1 MENNLTKQHL
11 NHLTESGFTVEQA
24 EAIVRTIEQRAVNKK
39 DLELL
44 KKDLKLWTLGVMI
57 SGFILF
63 AGFISYLD
71 SKTSSRLDNIESR
84 FNERFNK
91 IENAIDRRFN
101 KIEERFNKIEE
112 RFNRIEEDI
121 KTLLLLNSPNSRS
134 NKTGQ
139 DKSEVEKK

>member
-1 MENNLTKQHL
+1 MESNLTKQQI

-44 KKDLKLWTLGVMI
+44 KKDLKLWTLGVVI
-57 SGFILF
+57 SGFVLF

-71 SKTSSRLDNIESR
+71 SKTNARLDNMESQTSSRLDNIESR

-91 IENAIDRRFN
+91 ID
-101 KIEERFNKIEE
+101 E
-112 RFNRIEEDI
+112 RFNRIEADI
-121 KTLLLLNSPNSRS
+121 KTLLLLNSPNSHKIKT
-134 NKTGQ
+134 NKN
-139 DKSEVEKK
+139 KSEDIK

>member
-57 SGFILF
+57 SGFVLF

-91 IENAIDRRFN
+91 IENEIDG
-101 KIEERFNKIEE
+101 RFNKIEE

-134 NKTGQ
+134 IKANK

>member
-1 MENNLTKQHL
+1 MESNLTKQQL

-44 KKDLKLWTLGVMI
+44 KKDLKLWTLGVVI
-57 SGFILF
+57 TGFVLF

-71 SKTSSRLDNIESR
+71 SKTNSRLDNIDSR

-91 IENAIDRRFN
+91 ID
-101 KIEERFNKIEE
+101 E
-112 RFNRIEEDI
+112 RFNRIETDI
-121 KTLLLLNSPNSRS
+121 KTLLLLNSPNSH
-134 NKTGQ
+134 KTKA
-139 DKSEVEKK
+139 DKNKSEDIK